1 MIRGGDE
8 SQRASKPTHAMI
20 EPRLAG
26 IYQRFNW
33 HFPVLAARQR
43 RCLKRVKRVG
53 LTMRQSLP
61 VLPGGLNRSM
71 QHFILKERW
80 SVI

>member
-43 RCLKRVKRVG
+43 RCLKRVCAVTRRRFPVG
-53 LTMRQSLP
+53 ASPTRQSLQP
-61 VLPGGLNRSM
+61 EAAGAAMEVT
-71 QHFILKERW
+71 K
-80 SVI
+80 